1 MTSKYEALKK
11 EVLELE
17 KRGKELYIS
26 MINECEAIDEE
37 HVAAFKKDGI
47 NIISVG
53 NNYQSWYTKA
63 CRVIEQIIPERLNE
77 FVNLYQG
84 DPKRKEVT
92 YMNYSI
98 YDYLIGLRSTKGAQ
112 VVASRKSALP
122 KMETQWHILS
132 SASEKFDSALFD
144 IKEIL
149 QADIFDTELDTAKE
163 LNKKGFVRAA
173 GAVTGVVLEK
183 HLFHV
188 CNLHKLKTKKAH
200 PSISEYN
207 QLLKDNDII
216 DTPNWRFIQ
225 RLGDLRNLCDHH
237 KEKEPTK
244 SDAEELITGTE
255 KIIKTVF

>member
-11 EVLELE
+11 EVFELE

-26 MINECEAIDEE
+26 MIHQCHPIDEE
-37 HVAAFKKDGI
+37 DLAAFEKDGI
-47 NIISVG
+47 RIISVS

-63 CRVIEQIIPERLNE
+63 CRVVDQIIPERLNE

-84 DPKRKEVT
+84 DSKRKEVT

-98 YDYLIGLRSTKGAQ
+98 YDYLIGLESTRGST
-112 VVASRKSALP
+112 VVANRKSALP
-122 KMETQWHILS
+122 KMETQWHIIS
-132 SASEKFDSALFD
+132 SASEKFESSLFD

-183 HLFHV
+183 HLAHI
-188 CNLHKLKTKKAH
+188 CNLHKLKTRKAH

-225 RLGDLRNLCDHH
+225 RLGDIRNLCDHH
-237 KEKEPTK
+237 KDKEPTK
-244 SDAEELITGTE
+244 EDADELITGTE
-255 KIIKTVF
+255 KIIKTIF